1 MAQRLKRSFRCS
13 SLSIG
18 VTEYI
23 GNLSHGVDYS
33 LNSTLASGAVWAPAH
48 STLLN
53 DHVTITSARYS
64 ARTKLIAIRV
74 GRIVRKRFCIV
85 KSPGAIVIRT
95 RVHDTSLSET
105 SPWRELA
112 ISFNGVARFATKI
125 KIDIRPVSTTCGSGW
140 VNDQQ
145 VKIPIDFQS
154 R

>member
-23 GNLSHGVDYS
+23 ANLSHGVDYS

-53 DHVTITSARYS
+53 DHVTITSARYR

-74 GRIVRKRFCIV
+74 GRVVRKCFCIV
-85 KSPGAIVIRT
+85 KCPGAIVIRT
-95 RVHDTSLSET
+95 LVHDPSLSD
-105 SPWRELA
+105 
-112 ISFNGVARFATKI
+112 SFVQMLKPQRDLECARARRLLDSVTMI
-125 KIDIRPVSTTCGSGW
+125 
-140 VNDQQ
+140 
-145 VKIPIDFQS
+145 
-154 R
+154 